1 VGDTAVNKTTSTLHN
16 PTPPKPAN
24 SRQAKWGEDCSV
36 FPIYLALG
44 KQLEIEIP
52 FPQEKRNLPAKPD
65 LELFDEVEA
74 WLDEMDERVAVHE
87 LRKLLQTTTLN
98 ANEISLCALIHR
110 HLQKSSK
117 THVDRDKVDFLLV
130 QYFALCAPAKIYHK
144 QIELFDV
151 AQVMKQ
157 VLGDVDDSTLPWCEP
172 LEQLIEKLRSLGSL
186 REILKT
192 NFIEQGRA
200 VKETAGEMFYDPAAL
215 LAFVRFNFLLRRTFI
230 ELMHVDLIAIR
241 SGLSQLETAGVRI
254 IDCQHFGLSAE
265 EPLAKIREVAD
276 EWKQPFQKEYTERS
290 VNQTFEKLLGLRT
303 DVEGA
308 LEKIAPKA
316 PPGAAVSEKTLS
328 PRAMEPA
335 SNSGPDAATVR
346 TSSRVAEK
354 PAVASAAKP
363 APPAAL
369 DFETCLE
376 KIWEQLIAT
385 PPTRG
390 RSMTTVKIDAA
401 RILLSSWE
409 VTAFVSGD
417 GTSAEDLRRAV
428 VARAMVMAAI
438 ESAKETGNLKSMDKA
453 LSIARIEVSRLQ
465 ERVDIAKQAKDT
477 EAAVNLGISTKRL
490 LTALDE
496 AEKL

>member
-1 VGDTAVNKTTSTLHN
+1 MGDTTVNKTTPTLN
-16 PTPPKPAN
+16 TPAAPRIAN
-24 SRQAKWGEDCSV
+24 LRQAKWAEDRSV

-52 FPQEKRNLPAKPD
+52 FPQEKRNLPEKPD
-65 LELFDEVEA
+65 LELFDEVET
-74 WLDEMDERVAVHE
+74 WLDEMDQRVAVHE

-117 THVDRDKVDFLLV
+117 TNVDRDKVDFLLV

-151 AQVMKQ
+151 TQVMKPI
-157 VLGDVDDSTLPWCEP
+157 LGDVDDSTLEWCEP
-172 LEQLIEKLRSLGSL
+172 LEQMIEKLRTFRSL

-192 NFIEQGRA
+192 NFIEQGRK
-200 VKETAGEMFYDPAAL
+200 VKETAGGMFYDPPAL

-230 ELMHVDLIAIR
+230 ELMHADLIAIR
-241 SGLSQLETAGVRI
+241 SGLSQLEAAGVRI
-254 IDCQHFGLSAE
+254 IDCHHFGLTAE
-265 EPLAKIREVAD
+265 EPLAKIRDAAD

-303 DVEGA
+303 DVERA
-308 LEKIAPKA
+308 LEKVAPKV
-316 PPGAAVSEKTLS
+316 PQSAAVSEQTS
-328 PRAMEPA
+328 NTRSAEPA
-335 SNSGPDAATVR
+335 GKSARDVAALE
-346 TSSRVAEK
+346 TSKKGAEK
-354 PAVASAAKP
+354 PTGEAAGKP
-363 APPAAL
+363 AVSAAL
-369 DFETCLE
+369 DFEGCLE

-390 RSMTTVKIDAA
+390 RSMTTVKIGAA

-409 VTAFVSGD
+409 VTAFVSED
-417 GTSAEDLRRAV
+417 GPSAEDLRRAV
-428 VARAMVMAAI
+428 VARAMVTAAV
-438 ESAKETGNLKSMDKA
+438 ESAKETGNATSMDKA